1 MTGKTC
7 TRLAADLFRQR
18 TNEMPPVVL
27 RRKTCGCGR
36 VVTAKQLVQYGRCD
50 PCLRAAPAI
59 DQDAAA

>member
-18 TNEMPPVVL
+18 TAEMTPISL
-27 RRKTCGCGR
+27 RRKTCACGR

-50 PCLRAAPAI
+50 PCVRAASTV